1 MGAKRGSGSKRE
13 TEVRVLISPSVLC
26 QRETGNGERETVM
39 IDGLIGIK
47 VGMTQIFDENG
58 TVVPVTVIK
67 AGPCVVVQKKT
78 KETDGYESVQLGLVE
93 FVRPSRV
100 NKPRSGHFKKAG
112 VPPCRILQEFHY
124 KDGEEAP
131 KVGEQILVNQ
141 VFRAADK
148 VDVLGTSKGRGFAG
162 LIKRHHFGGGAATHG
177 SMFHRA
183 PGSIGASAFP
193 SRVLPGMRAAGHM
206 GDASVTTQSLKV
218 VRVQE
223 QDNILLVKGAVPGRN
238 GGYVVV
244 KKA

>member
-1 MGAKRGSGSKRE
+1 M
-13 TEVRVLISPSVLC
+13 V
-26 QRETGNGERETVM
+26 
-39 IDGLIGIK
+39 DGLIGIK
-47 VGMTQIFDENG
+47 VGMTQVFDENG
-58 TVVPVTVIK
+58 AVVPVTVIK

-93 FVRPSRV
+93 FIRPSRV

-112 VPPCRILQEFHY
+112 VPPCRILLEFPSVN
-124 KDGEEAP
+124 GEAMP
-131 KVGEQILVNQ
+131 KVGEQILVSQ
-141 VFRAADK
+141 VFQAADR
-148 VDVLGTSKGRGFAG
+148 VDILGTSKGRGFAG

-193 SRVLPGMRAAGHM
+193 SRVLPGMRAAGHL
-206 GDASVTTQSLKV
+206 GDESVTVQNLTI

-223 QDNILLVKGAVPGRN
+223 QDNLLLVKGAVPGRN
-238 GGYVVV
+238 GGYVVI